1 MKRYFPL
8 LLLLLGLALIGR
20 SLLPPRNPAAF
31 DVVGFSRLPVL
42 MNGRVK
48 PMDTV
53 ARTSLLVLCNNV
65 SNDPANSDPERS
77 HRIATPDNRLLTPN
91 EWFLDLMFDA
101 TKADTYQVIVI
112 DNPDV
117 LSLFHLQPADGLGER
132 RFSFAQIQ
140 KALPEL
146 ERQAKLAEPVES
158 QARNAFQRS
167 VVQLQS
173 NVILYLRLKE
183 SVVASDRADFLGDL
197 MDFQQSLPAGIEAV
211 RAKEAKQPHDAVA
224 ARKLIDFGER
234 FDRMAQLGY
243 VLAIPPAAGES
254 DANGWR
260 NAGAALMET
269 FQTGAVNAHVMAY
282 AGLAHTWRAGR
293 PDEFN
298 EIIRLYREELQKGF
312 PGALAKCDAET
323 RYNNVRPFYTAKI
336 LYVLA
341 FFGALCS
348 WLYWPKELG
357 RGAFWLVALAWLLT
371 TAGILTRMWLEGR
384 PPVTNLYSAALF
396 VGWVSVAFCLGLEY
410 LYRNGIGSAAAGL
423 IGFSTLLIASYLELG
438 GDTLEMM
445 RAVLDSNFWLSTHV
459 LTVTAGYG
467 ATFLAGF
474 LALIYI
480 VRGVFTQSLDKATA
494 DTLARMVYGIVC
506 FATLFSLV
514 GTVLGGIWAD
524 QSWGRFWGW
533 DPKENGA
540 LIIVI
545 WNAIILHAR
554 WGGLVKQRGLM
565 CLAVFGNIVTSWSFF
580 GVNLLGVGLHNYGF
594 VEATFWWLLAFVASQ
609 LAFIGIANL
618 PLARWRS
625 FQTR

>member
-1 MKRYFPL
+1 MKRYLPL

-65 SNDPANSDPERS
+65 SNDPANNDAERS
-77 HRIATPDNRLLTPN
+77 HHIATPDDRLLTPN
-91 EWFLDLMFDA
+91 EWFLDVIFAGD
-101 TKADTYQVIVI
+101 KADTYQVIVI

-117 LSLFHLQPADGLGER
+117 LSLFHLQPEDGLGKR
-132 RFSFAQIQ
+132 RFSFAQIR
-140 KALPEL
+140 KFLPEL
-146 ERQAKLAEPVES
+146 ERQASLADPVEA

-183 SVVASDRADFLGDL
+183 SLVASDRADFLGGL
-197 MDFQQSLPAGIEAV
+197 MDFQKILPAGIDAV
-211 RAKEAKQPHDAVA
+211 RAKEAKKAHDEAA
-224 ARKLIDFGER
+224 ARRLLDYGER

-243 VLAIPPAAGES
+243 ILAVAPAAGES

-260 NAGAALMET
+260 NAGTALMET
-269 FQTGAVNAHVMAY
+269 FQTGAVNAHVLAY

-298 EIIRLYREELQKGF
+298 EIIRLYREELQRGF
-312 PGALAKCDAET
+312 PSALGKCDAEM
-323 RYNNVRPFYTAKI
+323 RYNNVRPFYTAEI

-341 FFGALCS
+341 FFAALCS
-348 WLYWPKELG
+348 WLYWPRELG
-357 RGAFWLVALAWLLT
+357 RGAFRLVTLAWLLT

-480 VRGVFTQSLDKATA
+480 VRGVFTRSLDKATA
-494 DTLARMVYGIVC
+494 DALARMVYGIVC

-594 VEATFWWLLAFVASQ
+594 VEATFWWLLAFIASQ

-625 FQTR
+625 FRP